1 VRRRSAAQLFPSP
14 KKKPDHSDLMAR
26 LRRDAERIARHF
38 DLAYREIVPER
49 ANVRRRYGV
58 CYADGRIQVRL
69 NHARTGE
76 ALKYSSLVNTLCHEM
91 AHLRHFNHGPRFK
104 ALYFR
109 VLDYAR
115 REGIYRPGRTLPR
128 EWIQMDLFS
137 GGPIRGEGIA
147 RLSRTGATESV
158 TPPVTRMD
166 EKG

>member
-1 VRRRSAAQLFPSP
+1 
-14 KKKPDHSDLMAR
+14 MAR
-26 LRRDAERIARHF
+26 LRRDADRIARQF
-38 DLAYREIVPER
+38 NLAYREIIPER

-104 ALYFR
+104 AFYFK

-115 REGIYRPGRTLPR
+115 REGIYRPGRTLSR
-128 EWIQMDLFS
+128 EWIQMDLF
-137 GGPIRGEGIA
+137 GGGTIRGEGIA
-147 RLSRTGATESV
+147 RLPGTGATESV
-158 TPPVTRMD
+158 SPPVTRAD